1 MINTK
6 DGGELYIAPMREK
19 LREITALG
27 EVTTGYRGVEC
38 ANKIKI
44 IESSKQI
51 GNCFINELTW
61 KSDAFTTFTTFKL

>member
-1 MINTK
+1 MLEIYGDNCFR
-6 DGGELYIAPMREK
+6 GGLQP
-19 LREITALG
+19 
-27 EVTTGYRGVEC
+27 GYRGVEG

-61 KSDAFTTFTTFKL
+61 KSDAFITFTTFKL

>member
-6 DGGELYIAPMREK
+6 DGGELNNTNVRN

-27 EVTTGYRGVEC
+27 EGYNRLQRCRG

-51 GNCFINELTW
+51 GDCFINELT
-61 KSDAFTTFTTFKL
+61 